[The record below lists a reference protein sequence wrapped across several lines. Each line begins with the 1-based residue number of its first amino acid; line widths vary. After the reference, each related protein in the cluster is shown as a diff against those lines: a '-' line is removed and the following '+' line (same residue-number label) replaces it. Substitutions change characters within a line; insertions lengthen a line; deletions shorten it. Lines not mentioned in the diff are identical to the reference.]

1 MAENHRSDILFA
13 FGVMLALAIAWYI
26 RDVLLL
32 IYVSALFAVVLG
44 PGVQWVQKLHIGKWH
59 PNRGLSMLLLIGG
72 FVALITIFFVFA
84 LPPIFRDVQQFSSD
98 LPGKIQRLQ
107 DRMQQWPF
115 ARQIDPSILKDHV
128 AGALGGV
135 VGVFK
140 GVAGGVV
147 GFFSFLILLAY
158 FILDGQRAFE
168 WCLTLFSRRHRPK
181 LRETMV
187 KADARVSKWLLGQFA
202 LMLILGSLSAVV
214 FGFLHVKYFVALAVL
229 MGVANIVP
237 IVGPVISVTLA
248 AIVAAFDS
256 WSKAIAVLVFY
267 LIYQQIENAYLTP
280 KIMKTTV
287 DLPALAVIIALTI
300 GGSLAGILG
309 ALVAVPTAALIAVIV
324 DEYVVKE

>member
-1 MAENHRSDILFA
+1 MSQNHRSDILFA

-44 PGVQWVQKLHIGKWH
+44 PGVEWVQRLHIGKWH
-59 PNRGLSMLLLIGG
+59 PNRGLAMLLLIGG
-72 FVALITIFFVFA
+72 FIALITVFFVFA

-107 DRMQQWPF
+107 DRLQQWPIT
-115 ARQIDPSILKDHV
+115 QHLDPSILKEHAV
-128 AGALGGV
+128 GAVGGV

-147 GFFSFLILLAY
+147 GFFSFLILMAY
-158 FILDGQRAFE
+158 FIIDGQRAFE
-168 WCLTLFSRRHRPK
+168 WSLTLFSRVHRPK

-187 KADARVSKWLLGQFA
+187 KAEARVSKWLLGQFA

-214 FGFLHVKYFVALAVL
+214 FGLLHVKYFVALAVF

-237 IVGPVISVTLA
+237 IAGPVISVTLA

-267 LIYQQIENAYLTP
+267 VVYQQIENAFLTP

-287 DLPALAVIIALTI
+287 DLPALAVIIALAI
-300 GGSLAGILG
+300 GGALAGILG

-324 DEYVVKE
+324 DEYLVKE